1 MALFSQPTERLL
13 QDLRAMHD
21 SWSLP
26 APDEAANRYQ
36 RDLCGERYRIDPRGK
51 YDVSTIA
58 APVCVDRETPV
69 MWFVAGS
76 IDSASSG
83 AGIEEVARHMLA
95 PAERVTRLASGQERP
110 APLRYASG

>member
-1 MALFSQPTERLL
+1 MEATVALFSQPTERLL
-13 QDLRAMHD
+13 QDPRH
-21 SWSLP
+21 
-26 APDEAANRYQ
+26 Q
-36 RDLCGERYRIDPRGK
+36 RDLCGERYHLDRIDPRGK